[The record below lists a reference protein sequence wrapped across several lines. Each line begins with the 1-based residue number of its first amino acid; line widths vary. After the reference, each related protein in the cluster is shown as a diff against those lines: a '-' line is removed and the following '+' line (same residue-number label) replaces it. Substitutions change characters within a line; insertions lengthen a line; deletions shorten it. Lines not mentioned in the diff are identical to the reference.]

1 MIIELMRFANTPAIQ
16 SIKSKT
22 EEESVLTKV
31 TVPVTYEANG
41 KYHIINIEAWEKQA
55 EYIAKTFSKGEW
67 AYITGNLIRN
77 EWKDANG
84 YKRHDFY
91 ISVISISTL
100 PGSKIKTAEQAKD
113 EAIGTYYDFGL
124 NDLPPILQD

>member
-1 MIIELMRFANTPAIQ
+1 MIIELMRFADTPAIQ

-22 EEESVLTKV
+22 EESVLTKV

-41 KYHIINIEAWEKQA
+41 KYHIINIEAWGKQA

-84 YKRHDFY
+84 YKRHNFY
-91 ISVISISTL
+91 ISVTSISTL